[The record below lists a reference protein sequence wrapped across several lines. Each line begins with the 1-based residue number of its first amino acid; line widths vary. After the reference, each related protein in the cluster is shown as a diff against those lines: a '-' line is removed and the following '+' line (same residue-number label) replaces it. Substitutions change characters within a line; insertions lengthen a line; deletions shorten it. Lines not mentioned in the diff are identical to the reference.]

1 MNNTTEQMLA
11 GRKKRILDA
20 ISLKQPDQLPIFLP
34 ISVFGAKYGGITVQ
48 EAFLF

>member
-1 MNNTTEQMLA
+1 MAKTGERLLA
-11 GRKKRILDA
+11 ERKKRILDTIA
-20 ISLKQPDQLPIFLP
+20 LMQPDQLPIFLP